1 MKKGFSLS
9 EALIGI
15 ILSFFILLLI
25 ISSLKIVSKQ
35 NKVIEKQDL
44 ISSLQIHQILNL
56 ATDLLVEKNT
66 ITFKYLNKEKSLEF
80 KNNKIIMKP
89 GTVIYYLDVLDYN
102 FLVEENKLY
111 LKIIRKN
118 GEKTFLIGI
127 L

>member
-15 ILSFFILLLI
+15 ILSFFILLWM

-102 FLVEENKLY
+102 FVVKENKLY
-111 LKIIRKN
+111 LKIKRKN

>member
-25 ISSLKIVSKQ
+25 ISSLKIISKQ

-44 ISSLQIHQILNL
+44 ISSLQIHKILNL
-56 ATDLLVEKNT
+56 STDLIVEKNT

-102 FLVEENKLY
+102 FVVKENKLY
-111 LKIIRKN
+111 LKIKRKN

>member
-44 ISSLQIHQILNL
+44 ISSLQIHKILNL
-56 ATDLLVEKNT
+56 STDLIVEKNT

>member
-25 ISSLKIVSKQ
+25 ISSLKIISKQ

-80 KNNKIIMKP
+80 KNNKIVMKP

-102 FLVEENKLY
+102 FVVKENKLY
-111 LKIIRKN
+111 LKIKRKN

>member
-25 ISSLKIVSKQ
+25 ISSLKIISKQ

-102 FLVEENKLY
+102 FVLKENKLY
-111 LKIIRKN
+111 LKIKRKN